1 MTICGH
7 TMSSC
12 SLKQILMRGREKQ
25 TESQVVLFFIFFW
38 TLITCPWIIIDG
50 SPVNGLK
57 TEIHLGPS
65 YFQLTGDTVPASS
78 SKDLQFCK
86 KLCIYTCMHLCCY
99 NNMHKTFHIH
109 TAIPRKIQLLRH
121 FCIEKNNVM
130 KTDLKDIEMGKSI
143 MERF

>member
-1 MTICGH
+1 MTVKCYIPESDNTMFPILATFDMESKDLLTNRKKVFDVGMTICGH
-7 TMSSC
+7 PMSSC

-57 TEIHLGPS
+57 TEIHLSPS

-78 SKDLQFCK
+78 SKDLPFFE
-86 KLCIYTCMHLCCY
+86 KLIGSAFYIYAFVL
-99 NNMHKTFHIH
+99 F
-109 TAIPRKIQLLRH
+109 
-121 FCIEKNNVM
+121 
-130 KTDLKDIEMGKSI
+130 
-143 MERF
+143 